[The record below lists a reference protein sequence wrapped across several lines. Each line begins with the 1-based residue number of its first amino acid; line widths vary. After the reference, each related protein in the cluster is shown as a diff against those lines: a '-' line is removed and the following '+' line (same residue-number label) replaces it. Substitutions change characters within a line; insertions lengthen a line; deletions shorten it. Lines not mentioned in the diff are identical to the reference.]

1 MRLLLNAKIP
11 QNCLRLGCAR
21 RDVAPRSRLYA
32 HFLES
37 EREHQSVFGGDWR
50 VYSQSI
56 WKIYLTSTTFVA
68 DIVALNNARTFL
80 KVQNAASGAGRS
92 PAVMIP
98 KTNLEKSGHWPYIVG
113 RRTTMATPALNT
125 SRGRVRG
132 ERLETR
138 VTADQKSLIEHAAA
152 LQGRTVTDF
161 VLTSVQEAARRAIE
175 EHQRL
180 DLSVRDSQAFVD
192 ALINPQ
198 PVNDRLRDTVQRY
211 RRATGV

>member
-1 MRLLLNAKIP
+1 MTA
-11 QNCLRLGCAR
+11 
-21 RDVAPRSRLYA
+21 
-32 HFLES
+32 
-37 EREHQSVFGGDWR
+37 
-50 VYSQSI
+50 
-56 WKIYLTSTTFVA
+56 
-68 DIVALNNARTFL
+68 
-80 KVQNAASGAGRS
+80 
-92 PAVMIP
+92 
-98 KTNLEKSGHWPYIVG
+98 
-113 RRTTMATPALNT
+113 PALKT

-180 DLSVRDSQAFVD
+180 DLTVRDSQAFVD
-192 ALINPQ
+192 ALIKPQ